1 MESGGIAL
9 PGSTAY
15 PALVSVAQTGA
26 RRERAAGGLTLAR
39 LPSILLRL
47 EGAAV
52 FGASI
57 ALYIHLDFSAL
68 AFVLLA
74 LAPDLSMLGWLA
86 GPRVGAAT
94 YDAVHTEVLPIVIA
108 TLGVLTGASVL
119 TEVGLIW
126 LAHIGFDRMIG
137 AGLKYP
143 TRFDDTHLDRV

>member
-1 MESGGIAL
+1 M
-9 PGSTAY
+9 
-15 PALVSVAQTGA
+15 
-26 RRERAAGGLTLAR
+26 LAR
-39 LPSILLRL
+39 VPAVLLRL

-57 ALYIHLDFSAL
+57 ALYIHLDFDVL
-68 AFVLLA
+68 LFVLVI
-74 LAPDLSMLGWLA
+74 LAPDLGMLGFLA

-94 YDAVHTEVLPIVIA
+94 YNAVHTELWPIVIA
-108 TLGVLTGASVL
+108 TLGVLTDGTVL

-143 TRFDDTHLDRV
+143 TGFNDTHLGRV

>member
-1 MESGGIAL
+1 M
-9 PGSTAY
+9 
-15 PALVSVAQTGA
+15 
-26 RRERAAGGLTLAR
+26 TLAR

-57 ALYIHLDFSAL
+57 ALYIHLDFGL
-68 AFVLLA
+68 LPFVLLA
-74 LAPDLSMLGWLA
+74 LAPDLGMLGFLA
-86 GPRVGAAT
+86 GPRMGAAT
-94 YDAVHTEVLPIVIA
+94 YNAVHTELWPIILA
-108 TLGVLTGASVL
+108 TLGVLADASVL

-143 TRFDDTHLDRV
+143 TRFNDTHLGRV